1 MQRTLQEWVLEEAQA
16 GLAWLPTWRGRPWD
30 VPALCC
36 ASRQILADFSAHLIV
51 GQVLH
56 YPSRPSWYSERIQS
70 QPSVC
75 HGGSGTDGT
84 QPSDSF
90 SNNQQGKYSP
100 QLEKWFIQS
109 YLRKQKIDIKKKSTE
124 RQAKDMGKQQFQIIY
139 RSTKTT
145 NENKMKSSGMTLK

>member
-1 MQRTLQEWVLEEAQA
+1 MSCL
-16 GLAWLPTWRGRPWD
+16 GGWLPPLPAGAPLRPYAKDPLGVGSGGGTGRPCVAAHLEREALD

-36 ASRQILADFSAHLIV
+36 ASRQILADFNAHLIV

-75 HGGSGTDGT
+75 HGGSGPDGT

-109 YLRKQKIDIKKKSTE
+109 HLRKQEIDIKKNQQKD
-124 RQAKDMGKQQFQIIY
+124 RQRTWVNNNF
-139 RSTKTT
+139 R
-145 NENKMKSSGMTLK
+145 